1 MQYNEL
7 DHFQQDEDTWLVVCI
22 LESIVKTIRV
32 AEGTNLCLYKSIQKA
47 FKRNRNR
54 NKWNGYCTAPVYN
67 NHVRRSSGAAAI
79 QLVNKFG
86 GYLCCTHS
94 VNRN

>member
-1 MQYNEL
+1 MVSCVY
-7 DHFQQDEDTWLVVCI
+7 

-79 QLVNKFG
+79 QLVNKIG
-86 GYLCCTHS
+86 GSMILIQL
-94 VNRN
+94 VKKL